1 MPALCDEPS
10 SLRAAGFEWL
20 PVVAGLLVLYVPS
33 FYKLGTT
40 LWQEDGYAHGPIILV
55 VLAWLVWEKRQ
66 VLLVPARQRAFL
78 PGLALL
84 ILGLLMYILGRSQ
97 DVNVLEVGSLIPVFA
112 GVVVAMRGWPALRS
126 FWFLLVFAIYLVP
139 VPGILVDAITGPLK
153 QHFSAVAAQIL
164 YMGGYP
170 IARNGVVL
178 TIGQYQLLV
187 ADACSGINSMF
198 SLSAIGLLYLHL
210 IRYKSW
216 LHNGLILASLL
227 PIAFCANILRVMFL
241 VLVTYHFGDEAGQG
255 FIHKFSGM
263 VLFVA
268 ALIILLLLDTILAR
282 VIKSPKL
289 AA

>member
-1 MPALCDEPS
+1 MPALRDETS
-10 SLRAAGFEWL
+10 SLRAVGFEWL

-40 LWQEDGYAHGPIILV
+40 LWQEDGYAHGPIILM

-66 VLLVPARQRAFL
+66 VLLVPALQRAFL

-126 FWFLLVFAIYLVP
+126 FWFMLVFAIYLVP
-139 VPGILVDAITGPLK
+139 IPGILVDAITGPLK
-153 QHFSAVAAQIL
+153 QHVSAVAAQIL